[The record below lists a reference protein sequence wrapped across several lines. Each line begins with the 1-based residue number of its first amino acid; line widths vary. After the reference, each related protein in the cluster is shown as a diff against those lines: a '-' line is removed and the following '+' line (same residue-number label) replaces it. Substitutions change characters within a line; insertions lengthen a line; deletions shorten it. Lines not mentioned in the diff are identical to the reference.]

1 MSNSGSLSIQT
12 RSHSDNYLLMKKPVL
27 SEFAKIIIDS
37 AFRPLRKNKTLLSHL
52 FNHTFRKELE
62 ERIENGGIFPM
73 HHIHRSISLA
83 KMLPEQDF
91 LIVDIGGG
99 IGASVILYRKYFP
112 ANRIMVFEPISEN
125 YNAIRSR
132 INGLQNI
139 EVINKALGN
148 ENSFVPINIANRITS
163 SSLLPL
169 SADPGS
175 EAFSEKNLGK
185 SRDEKIEVVRLDD
198 FLSKNSRDIG
208 VMKIDVQGYEMNVL
222 KGAEKTLE
230 RTKVIVMEANNHEG
244 YAGAPKYYETDAFL
258 RDHNFTL
265 YDILPSIFEKGKL
278 KEWDVIYLNKSAA
291 CTLA

>member
-1 MSNSGSLSIQT
+1 
-12 RSHSDNYLLMKKPVL
+12 MKKSVL
-27 SEFAKIIIDS
+27 SEFAKILIDS
-37 AFRPLRKNKTLLSHL
+37 AFRPVRKNKTILSHL
-52 FNHTFRKELE
+52 FNNTFRKELE

-73 HHIHRSISLA
+73 HHIHRSIRLA
-83 KMLPEQDF
+83 KMLPQQDF

-112 ANRIMVFEPISEN
+112 ENHIIAFEPITEN
-125 YNAIRSR
+125 YNAIKSR
-132 INGLQNI
+132 IKDLENI
-139 EVINKALGN
+139 EVVNKALGN
-148 ENSFVPINIANRITS
+148 ENSFIPMNIANRITS

-185 SRDEKIEVVRLDD
+185 SRDENIEVVRLDD
-198 FLSKNSRDIG
+198 FLLTNPRDIG
-208 VMKIDVQGYEMNVL
+208 IMKIDVQGYEMNVL

-230 RTKVIVMEANNHEG
+230 RTKVIVLEANNHEG
-244 YAGAPKYYETDAFL
+244 YSGAPKYYETDEFL
-258 RDHNFTL
+258 RNHNFTL

-278 KEWDVIYLNKSAA
+278 KEWDVIYLNKSAE